1 MKDKSV
7 QQLEERIQEL
17 EEKIDHL
24 RFSRRVLMNLI
35 ERLEREKWGSLA
47 KLERE
52 NKKLQLN
59 NTKYARSLWRKNRQI
74 MELEIKLQKSGLF
87 EKLN

>member
-1 MKDKSV
+1 MEGKSV
-7 QQLEERIQEL
+7 LNLKQKIQEL

-35 ERLEREKWGSLA
+35 ERLEKDKCGSLA

-52 NKKLQLN
+52 NKKLQMN
-59 NTKYARSLWRKNRQI
+59 NSKYARTLLRKNRQI
-74 MELEIKLQKSGLF
+74 MELETKLQKSGLR
-87 EKLN
+87 

>member
-1 MKDKSV
+1 MENKSV
-7 QQLEERIQEL
+7 QHLEQRIQEL

-35 ERLEREKWGSLA
+35 ERLEKDKWGSLS

-59 NTKYARSLWRKNRQI
+59 NCKYARTLWRKNRQI
-74 MELEIKLQKSGLF
+74 MELETKLQKSGLW
-87 EKLN
+87 ERLN

>member
-1 MKDKSV
+1 MDNKSI
-7 QQLEERIQEL
+7 QNLEQKIHEL

-35 ERLEREKWGSLA
+35 ERLERDKWGSLA

-52 NKKLQLN
+52 NKKLHLN
-59 NTKYARSLWRKNRQI
+59 NTRYARSLWRKNRQI
-74 MELEIKLQKSGLF
+74 MELETKLQKSGLF
-87 EKLN
+87 GELN

>member
-1 MKDKSV
+1 MEDKSV
-7 QQLEERIQEL
+7 HHLEQKIQEL

-35 ERLEREKWGSLA
+35 ERLEKDKWGSLA

-59 NTKYARSLWRKNRQI
+59 NSRYARSLWRKNRQI
-74 MELEIKLQKSGLF
+74 MELETKLQKNGLW
-87 EKLN
+87 ERLN